1 LEEINK
7 NITEEA
13 KKEVDLLLDVVN
25 EFNEL
30 EIKYLVSNIR
40 KHFMKFHNVDVMNL
54 NLHSPQFM
62 NICM

>member
-1 LEEINK
+1 MEEINK

>member
-1 LEEINK
+1 MEEINK

-13 KKEVDLLLDVVN
+13 KNEVDLLFDVVN

-40 KHFMKFHNVDVMNL
+40 NHFLKFHNVDVMNL